1 MGDAPMTDSRRSALL
16 MPPGVLQP
24 FPLRFRR
31 DDLHV
36 MAFFEGH
43 PQYGAVEAMIR
54 SRADSGYSIRAI
66 LTRHD
71 QSQIDHIN
79 DDALLAAFRGTER
92 ERYHREIALEAE
104 SSATGRRARLEFLS
118 SAGERVVLDLVTVG
132 QPDVK
137 QGGLSDPGRH
147 SPNSSL
153 PLMWRGASTLAGA
166 RTKVTIDEVEYP
178 VPVKLRAGTFI
189 AHEGYYTE
197 PHSMGVIRAGTVSTR
212 LLKKPD
218 RLEVGAEWLLQ
229 SDDREMAYRV
239 TAVGADGM
247 LRIARLDGSGEIITA
262 HAVEDRLAVTRISLP
277 ADAGRVDGLVL
288 AFDRDAGFSLS
299 IEGEPDV
306 VTGRVHVEEGTDES
320 VIKLSPSHPGW
331 AADRIVRVAC
341 SRAGDRMTFVT
352 TIGRCV
358 SKHRAMP
365 ATRSIRSTAMRW

>member
-1 MGDAPMTDSRRSALL
+1 MTNSPHSALL

-43 PQYGAVEAMIR
+43 PQYEAVEAMIR
-54 SRADSGYSIRAI
+54 SRADGGYSIRAI

-79 DDALLAAFRGTER
+79 DDALLAAFRGTDR
-92 ERYHREIALEAE
+92 ERCYREIALEAE
-104 SSATGRRARLEFLS
+104 SSANGRRARLEFRS
-118 SAGERVVLDLVTVG
+118 SADERVVLDLVTVG

-137 QGGLSDPGRH
+137 RGGLSDPGMH
-147 SPNSSL
+147 SLSSSL
-153 PLMWRGASTLAGA
+153 PLMWRGASTLAGPQ
-166 RTKVTIDEVEYP
+166 TKVTIDEVEYP
-178 VPVKLRAGTFI
+178 VPVKLRAGPFI

-218 RLEVGAEWLLQ
+218 RLEVGAEWLFQL
-229 SDDREMAYRV
+229 DDRDIAYQV
-239 TAVGADGM
+239 TACGADGM
-247 LRIARLDGSGEIITA
+247 LQIAQLDDSGEIITA
-262 HAVEDRLAVTRISLP
+262 HAVEDRLAVAQIHLP
-277 ADAGRVDGLVL
+277 ADAGPPAGLVL

-306 VTGRVHVEEGTDES
+306 VTGRVQIENGPEEP
-320 VIKLSPSHPGW
+320 VISLSPLHPGW
-331 AADRIVRVAC
+331 AAGRIVRVAC
-341 SRAGDRMTFVT
+341 SRAGDRTTFVT
-352 TIGRCV
+352 TIGR
-358 SKHRAMP
+358 A
-365 ATRSIRSTAMRW
+365 

>member
-92 ERYHREIALEAE
+92 ERCHREIALEAE

-358 SKHRAMP
+358 SKHPAMP

>member
-43 PQYGAVEAMIR
+43 PQYEAVEAMIR

-358 SKHRAMP
+358 SKHRALP